1 MSIVLVLVAPLTLHR
16 LCYGQT
22 SLCSSSVIYLWISA
36 ITGLEEQFEKR
47 KFPHGKV
54 TVDGFICV
62 VDASRSQQ
70 RTLESQLE
78 FVNKILLCLVKTK
91 KPVVVVATK
100 MDEGSD
106 AILNVIFIV

>member
-1 MSIVLVLVAPLTLHR
+1 MSIVLVLVASLTLHS

-22 SLCSSSVIYLWISA
+22 SLCSNVISLWISA

-78 FVNKILLCLVKTK
+78 FVNKILLCLMKTK

>member
-1 MSIVLVLVAPLTLHR
+1 MSMVIVLVASLTLHS

-22 SLCSSSVIYLWISA
+22 SLCSGVIYLWVFA

-70 RTLESQLE
+70 RSLESQLE
-78 FVNKILLCLVKTK
+78 FVNKILLCLMKTK

>member
-1 MSIVLVLVAPLTLHR
+1 M
-16 LCYGQT
+16 
-22 SLCSSSVIYLWISA
+22 
-36 ITGLEEQFEKR
+36 
-47 KFPHGKV
+47 
-54 TVDGFICV
+54 

>member
-1 MSIVLVLVAPLTLHR
+1 MSIVLVLMASLTLHS

-22 SLCSSSVIYLWISA
+22 SLCSSVIYLWVFA

>member
-1 MSIVLVLVAPLTLHR
+1 MSIVLVLVASLTLHS

-22 SLCSSSVIYLWISA
+22 SLCSSVMYLWISA

-78 FVNKILLCLVKTK
+78 FVNKILLCLMKTK

>member
-1 MSIVLVLVAPLTLHR
+1 MSIVLVLVASLTLHS

-22 SLCSSSVIYLWISA
+22 SLCSSVMYLWISA